1 MEDGNIESGPAS
13 RPEWEHL
20 EEWLRGQMQ
29 GLIQE
34 LLEQEVTEFLGRA
47 RSIRRSESDNDAG
60 YRNGYAPPRRLTLS
74 SGTIRIR
81 RPRIRDTEE
90 RFESRLLPLFVHRTR
105 EVADLIP
112 ELYLHGLSEGDFDL
126 ALRGLLGEEAPIS
139 ASTVARLKDKWN
151 AELAE
156 WRARPL
162 DDLEVVYM
170 WVDGVYVKA
179 GLEREKAAIL
189 VVMAALSDG
198 RKVVVVSAAPGY
210 RESTQSWSDVLRD
223 IKRRGLSCPRLVV
236 GDGHLGIWGAL
247 RNVYRQA
254 AEQRCWN
261 HKVMNVLDRLP
272 KRRQEE
278 AKLLLRRIPY
288 APSRTEAERLRTA
301 FTRWCRDRSYEAA
314 AEALERDWDRMI
326 TFYDFPKEHWQHLRT
341 TNPVESP
348 FAALRLRTD
357 AAKRYKRVDRAI
369 AVIWKM
375 LMVAEGRFR
384 RLKAPELIEDVY
396 LGAQYA
402 DGIAI
407 ESTAEMVAA

>member
-1 MEDGNIESGPAS
+1 MDDGSIEKGPAS
-13 RPEWEHL
+13 RLEWEHL

-29 GLIQE
+29 GLIQD

-60 YRNGYAPPRRLTLS
+60 YRNGYAPSRRLTLS
-74 SGTIRIR
+74 SGTIRVR
-81 RPRIRDTEE
+81 RPRVRDTEE

-139 ASTVARLKDKWN
+139 ASTVARLKERWN
-151 AELAE
+151 AELAA

-162 DDLEVVYM
+162 EDLEVVYM

-179 GLEREKAAIL
+179 GLERDKAAVL

-198 RKVVVVSAAPGY
+198 SKVVVSAVPGY
-210 RESTQSWSDVLRD
+210 RESTRSWSEVLRD
-223 IKRRGLSCPRLVV
+223 LRDRGLNCPRLVA

-247 RNVYRQA
+247 RNVWPEA
-254 AEQRCWN
+254 GEQRCWN
-261 HKVMNVLDRLP
+261 HKILNVLDKLP
-272 KRRQEE
+272 KRQYEQGR
-278 AKLLLRRIPY
+278 LMLRNIPY
-288 APSRTEAERLRTA
+288 AETRAEAERLRRV
-301 FTRWCRDRSYEAA
+301 FTRWCGDHSYDAAREAI
-314 AEALERDWDRMI
+314 ERDWERMV
-326 TFYDFPKEHWQHLRT
+326 TFYDFPREHWRHLRT

-357 AAKRYKRVDRAI
+357 AARRYKRVDRAI

-375 LMVAEGRFR
+375 LMVAGKRFR
-384 RLKAPELIEDVY
+384 RLQAPELMADVY
-396 LGAQYA
+396 LGVKYK
-402 DGIAI
+402 DGVAI
-407 ESTAEMVAA
+407 EAPVERIAA

>member
-1 MEDGNIESGPAS
+1 MGKESTGSGPAS

-20 EEWLRGQMQ
+20 EDWLRGQVQ
-29 GLIQE
+29 TVIQD

-47 RSIRRSESDNDAG
+47 RSVRRSGSDSDAG

-74 SGTIRIR
+74 SGTIKVS
-81 RPRIRDTEE
+81 RPRVRDTEE

-105 EVADLIP
+105 KVDDLIP

-126 ALRGLLGEEAPIS
+126 ALRGLLGEDAPVS

-151 AELAE
+151 ADLAE

-179 GLEREKAAIL
+179 GLEREKAAVL
-189 VVMAALSDG
+189 VVVAALSDG
-198 RKVVVVSAAPGY
+198 SKVVLSAVPGY
-210 RESTQSWSDVLRD
+210 RESTRSWSEVLRD
-223 IKRRGLSCPRLVV
+223 LRERGLNCPRLVV

-247 RNVYRQA
+247 GNVYPEA
-254 AEQRCWN
+254 GEQRCWN
-261 HKVMNVLDRLP
+261 HKIINVLDKLP
-272 KRRQEE
+272 RRQHDQ
-278 AKLLLRRIPY
+278 AKLMLRNIPY
-288 APSRTEAERLRTA
+288 APTRAEAERLRRV
-301 FTRWCRDRSYEAA
+301 FTRWCGDHSYEAA
-314 AEALERDWDRMI
+314 REAIERDWDRMVA
-326 TFYDFPKEHWQHLRT
+326 FYDYPKQHWRHLRT

-375 LMVAEGRFR
+375 LMVAEKRFR
-384 RLKAPELIEDVY
+384 RLQAPELMTDVY
-396 LGAQYA
+396 LGAKYA

-407 ESTAEMVAA
+407 EAKVEKVAA

>member
-1 MEDGNIESGPAS
+1 MGKRSTRSRSES
-13 RPEWEHL
+13 RPEWEQL
-20 EEWLRGQMQ
+20 EDWVRGHVQR
-29 GLIQE
+29 LIQE
-34 LLEQEVTEFLGRA
+34 LLEEEVTEFLGRA
-47 RSIRRSESDNDAG
+47 KSARRSESDNERG
-60 YRNGYAPPRRLTLS
+60 YRNGYGRPRRLTLS
-74 SGTIRIR
+74 SGTVQLR
-81 RPRIRDTEE
+81 RPRVRNTEE
-90 RFESRLLPLFVHRTR
+90 EFESRLLPLFVNRTR
-105 EVADLIP
+105 KVAELIP
-112 ELYLHGLSEGDFDL
+112 QLYLHGLSEGDFDL
-126 ALRGLLGEEAPIS
+126 AVRGLLGEEAPIS

-151 AELAE
+151 DELAQ

-198 RKVVVVSAAPGY
+198 RKVVVSAIPGY
-210 RESTQSWSDVLRD
+210 RESIESWSDVLRD
-223 IKRRGLSCPRLVV
+223 MRRRGLECPRLVI

-247 RNVYRQA
+247 RNVYPQA

-261 HKVMNVLDRLP
+261 HKILNVLDRLP
-272 KRRQEE
+272 KRQQDQ
-278 AKLLLRRIPY
+278 AKPMLRTIPY
-288 APSRTEAERLRTA
+288 AQTRTEAERLRTE
-301 FTRWCRDRSYEAA
+301 FTRWCRDHSYEAA
-314 AEALERDWDRMI
+314 CVTLERDWDRMI

-375 LMVAEGRFR
+375 LMVAEQRFR

-407 ESTAEMVAA
+407 ESTAEKVAA